1 MISDFPGAVFRVE
14 KRYLKGRDG
23 LRLAATV
30 GGDPHGQPVLF
41 LHGGGQTRSSWGHGA
56 KKLAERGYYVMAL
69 DARGHGDSGWG
80 ASEDTYSLD
89 YLIDDLKAIV
99 ATLDRPPALVGASM
113 GGITS
118 LVAVGESDVPI
129 ARALVM
135 VDVTP
140 RLSPAGTEAIFGF
153 MNANPNGFATLDD
166 AVESVARYLPHR
178 PRPTDG
184 GKGLMRNLRHGKDGR
199 LYWHWDPAFTSSLG
213 RFQEETQS
221 RMLAAATKIK
231 VPTML
236 IRGGNSEIVSI
247 EAVEEFHALLPE
259 AEIVEISGAHHMVA
273 GDRNDA
279 FNRTVMSFLDR
290 HVPKS

>member
-1 MISDFPGAVFRVE
+1 VTLGVE
-14 KRYLKGRDG
+14 KRYLKGSGG

-30 GGDPHGQPVLF
+30 GGDPKGEPVLF

-56 KKLAERGYYVMAL
+56 KKLAERGYHVMAL

-80 ASEDTYSLD
+80 GSEDSYALD
-89 YLIDDLKAIV
+89 FLIADLKAVI
-99 ATLDRPPALVGASM
+99 ATLDRPPTLVGASM

-118 LVAVGESDVPI
+118 LVAIGESETPI
-129 ARALVM
+129 ASALVM

-140 RLSPAGTEAIFGF
+140 RLSPAGTQAIFGF
-153 MNANPNGFATLDD
+153 MNANPNGFATLDEV
-166 AVESVARYLPHR
+166 VESVAAYLPHR
-178 PRPTDG
+178 PRPADG

-199 LYWHWDPAFTSSLG
+199 LYWHWDPAFTASLG
-213 RFQEETQS
+213 RFQEETQA
-221 RMLAAATKIK
+221 RMLAAAMKVT

-236 IRGGNSEIVSI
+236 IRGGNSEIVST
-247 EAVEEFHALLPE
+247 EAVEEFHALLPG

-279 FNRTVMSFLDR
+279 FNKAVIGFLDR
-290 HVPKS
+290 HVPPGG